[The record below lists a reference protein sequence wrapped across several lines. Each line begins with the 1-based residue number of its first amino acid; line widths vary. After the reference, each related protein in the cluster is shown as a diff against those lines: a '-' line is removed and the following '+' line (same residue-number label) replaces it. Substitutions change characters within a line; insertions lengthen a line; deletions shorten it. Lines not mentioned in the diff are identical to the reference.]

1 MHHHL
6 TGSEAEQKGSCAS
19 SANKR
24 LWAPSNWRWP
34 CRGHGCQATGGGHAE
49 VMGVKQL
56 EVAMQTVRESDCA
69 NLHSRREHAS
79 LRRQTCTVRASL
91 RVCVM
96 PHTHTHTRT
105 TSPCTVVRL
114 AKHTLATRSCQKT
127 DATELIEWVSER
139 SRVEVWLRRWSR
151 ACRAWCRVSCACPN
165 TNGRGALPSHTHT
178 SLIHLSWP
186 HPTTPCELAPSD
198 HTLRCA
204 ALCKLMSS
212 APLSHL

>member
-1 MHHHL
+1 MQR
-6 TGSEAEQKGSCAS
+6 SWVS
-19 SANKR
+19 
-24 LWAPSNWRWP
+24 SNWRWP
-34 CRGHGCQATGGGHAE
+34 CRPCE
-49 VMGVKQL
+49 KV
-56 EVAMQTVRESDCA
+56 TVRISTIGENTPVCDA
-69 NLHSRREHAS
+69 KHAP
-79 LRRQTCTVRASL
+79 CVRHCVSAS
-91 RVCVM
+91 C
-96 PHTHTHTRT
+96 HTHTHTRT